1 MFDNLHSGMV
11 TMRNDLL
18 NSIQQLFDQK
28 FAVLESRVRDYS
40 ADIEPRETMAQNIEN
55 IKAELHNHIHS
66 ELNSVVASLIKNTR
80 DEFDD
85 FKNKIRVEIESLI
98 ARRESKMQG
107 MPVISSPSI
116 SNNLVV
122 ERKQD
127 EEDTKTIMISED
139 VDVEVESEVEEK
151 EVEEG
156 DLKEFSPLEVG
167 DKTYW
172 LDQNLVVYKET
183 DDGYVEIGTYDAE
196 SGELDIVDDEE
207 EEEECAVE
215 TTEFTYKGKTYFR
228 DEDNN
233 VYNEDGEEIGIWTGT
248 VVKFSIR
255 SA

>member
-40 ADIEPRETMAQNIEN
+40 ADIEPRDTMAQNIEN
-55 IKAELHNHIHS
+55 IKAELHDHIHS
-66 ELNSVVASLIKNTR
+66 ELNNLVASLIKNTR
-80 DEFDD
+80 DELDD
-85 FKNKIRVEIESLI
+85 FKTKIRIEIESLI
-98 ARRESKMQG
+98 TRRESKVQG

-116 SNNLVV
+116 SHNLVV

-127 EEDTKTIMISED
+127 EEDTKTIMVSED
-139 VDVEVESEVEEK
+139 VDIEVESEAEVESEVEDEEK
-151 EVEEG
+151 
-156 DLKEFSPLEVG
+156 KFSPLEVG

-172 LDQNLVVYKET
+172 LDENLVVYKET

-207 EEEECAVE
+207 EEEGIQ
-215 TTEFTYKGKTYFR
+215 TTEFTYKGNTYFR